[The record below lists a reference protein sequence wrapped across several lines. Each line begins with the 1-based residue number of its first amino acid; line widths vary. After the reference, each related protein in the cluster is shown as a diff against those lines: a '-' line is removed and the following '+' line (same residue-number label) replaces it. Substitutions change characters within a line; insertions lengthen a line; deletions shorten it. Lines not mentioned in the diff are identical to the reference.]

1 MGWAWDDMW
10 NATTSTVST
19 AWDWTIASQL
29 WPDDF
34 SWDDPEYSGIAPG
47 TSTVPKPLQGSVTPR
62 GPQDGAFPLSD
73 DQLNAK
79 NDYMWQHGQEALKT
93 LALRPIRFN
102 APLHPSMRG
111 KSPYAAKHRQ
121 GDLRA
126 EWKTGRKPW
135 NWRLGQ
141 IVADAASSA
150 YQDGEYR
157 YGFRFLYNPSA
168 IDFSTP
174 LTVGYSPTALNNS
187 GGAQS
192 MAPTGR
198 LSLEL
203 MLNRIPDV
211 TIPTGDY
218 DIPGN
223 NDSQDIKDIRQRGT
237 MYDIDYLYR
246 AANGVWMMPDA
257 IEATNKRDEKKKK
270 GDKKKGK
277 KEPDYV
283 GKGKGWP
290 YESGD
295 IGMLL
300 PTSMWLSIGKTMRY
314 YGWIESISYTHELF
328 SSDMVPILTRVG
340 LSFQRLLIGSKKDFE
355 ALTESSAV
363 SRNSYGEYFDVGA
376 AVGASAPAPGSS
388 SGAKGYPHKKGSE
401 SNPEYLWFSFLNKGF
416 TKASAAGI
424 LGNLE
429 QEAGADMDPEI
440 QQPGGPG
447 RGIAQWS
454 EGQRWETC
462 VSWCKSKGLDPESIE
477 GQAGYLLNELAG
489 GDWGDIQRYK
499 KFNDPVE
506 AAVYF
511 HDTFEKS
518 ADSDSAVRS
527 VRGGNAKKWY
537 KKFKDLDNTPASD
550 GGGTGQWSRGTR
562 VHVVGDSLTVGCESA
577 IKARYRNKGAK
588 ITVDAKTS
596 RSTAD
601 AVSLF
606 DNSDARAANILVVA
620 LGTNDYWDAGQF
632 KANARRIMRKINS
645 STQVFWINVRL
656 QNHLSSSR
664 DINDA
669 LSDLSQDFGNLYI
682 IDYYSRVEDRFF
694 AGDGVHLTGSG
705 YQWRTGLYVKSVVGG
720 GLSGRVGN

>member
-1 MGWAWDDMW
+1 MGLWDGYDSFWDRITPDNLSVVTSGHPQGQTIW
-10 NATTSTVST
+10 NSDTDDSPP
-19 AWDWTIASQL
+19 ASFYL
-29 WPDDF
+29 
-34 SWDDPEYSGIAPG
+34 PEMLQ
-47 TSTVPKPLQGSVTPR
+47 PK
-62 GPQDGAFPLSD
+62 SD

-79 NDYMWQHGQEALKT
+79 NDYMWQYGQEALST

-111 KSPYAAKHRQ
+111 KSPYAVKHRQ

-141 IVADAASSA
+141 IVADAASAA
-150 YQDGEYR
+150 YKSGEYR
-157 YGFRFLYNPSA
+157 YGFRFLYNPSS

-174 LTVGYSPTALNNS
+174 LTTEYSPKALNNS
-187 GGAQS
+187 SESQM

-218 DIPGN
+218 DIPGK
-223 NDSQDIKDIRQRGT
+223 NDGQDIKDIRQRGT

-246 AANGVWMMPDA
+246 SANGIWMMPDA
-257 IEATNKRDEKKKK
+257 IEATSKRDEKKKK
-270 GDKKKGK
+270 GDKKK

-283 GKGKGWP
+283 GQGKGWP

-300 PTSMWLSIGKTMRY
+300 PTSMWLSIGKSMRY

-328 SSDMVPILTRVG
+328 SSDMVPILTRVAF
-340 LSFQRLLIGSKKDFE
+340 SFQRLLIGSKKDFE

-363 SRNSYGEYFDVGA
+363 ARTSTGNYFDVGA
-376 AVGASAPAPGSS
+376 SVGARVGKTI
-388 SGAKGYPHKKGSE
+388 GVGTKGYPSEQGSE

-440 QQPGGPG
+440 QQSGGPG
-447 RGIAQWS
+447 HGIAQWS

-462 VSWCKSKGLDPESIE
+462 VSWCKKRGLDPESIE

-489 GDWGDIQRYK
+489 GSWGDIQRYK

-511 HDTFEKS
+511 HDTFEQS

-632 KANARRIMRKINS
+632 KANARRIMKKIDP

-694 AGDGVHLTGSG
+694 AGDGIHLTGSG
-705 YQWRTGLYVKSVVGG
+705 YQWRAGLYVKSVVGG
-720 GLSGRVGN
+720 GLLERVGN

>member
-1 MGWAWDDMW
+1 MGLWDGYDSFWDRITPDNLSVVTSGHPQGQTIW
-10 NATTSTVST
+10 NSDTDDSPP
-19 AWDWTIASQL
+19 ASFYL
-29 WPDDF
+29 
-34 SWDDPEYSGIAPG
+34 PEMLQ
-47 TSTVPKPLQGSVTPR
+47 PK
-62 GPQDGAFPLSD
+62 SD

-79 NDYMWQHGQEALKT
+79 NDYMWQHGQEALST

-111 KSPYAAKHRQ
+111 KSPYAVKHRQ

-141 IVADAASSA
+141 IVADAASAA
-150 YQDGEYR
+150 YKSGEYR
-157 YGFRFLYNPSA
+157 YGFRFLYNPSS

-174 LTVGYSPTALNNS
+174 LTTEYSPKALNNS
-187 GGAQS
+187 SESQM

-218 DIPGN
+218 DIPGK
-223 NDSQDIKDIRQRGT
+223 NDGQDIKDIRQRGT

-246 AANGVWMMPDA
+246 SANGIWMMPDA
-257 IEATNKRDEKKKK
+257 IEATSKRDEKKKK
-270 GDKKKGK
+270 GDKKK

-283 GKGKGWP
+283 GQGKGWP

-300 PTSMWLSIGKTMRY
+300 PTSMWLSIGKSMRY

-328 SSDMVPILTRVG
+328 SSDMVPILTRVAF
-340 LSFQRLLIGSKKDFE
+340 SFQRLLIGSKKDFE

-363 SRNSYGEYFDVGA
+363 ARTSTGNYFDVGA
-376 AVGASAPAPGSS
+376 SVGARVGKTI
-388 SGAKGYPHKKGSE
+388 GVGTKGYPSEQGSE
-401 SNPEYLWFSFLNKGF
+401 SNPEYIWFSLLRSGF
-416 TKASAAGI
+416 TKATAAGV

-429 QEAGADMDPEI
+429 QESGFDPTIDQGGGNDMHD
-440 QQPGGPG
+440 GSGF
-447 RGIAQWS
+447 GIAQWTWTARQ
-454 EGQRWETC
+454 EPLRKFAQKIN
-462 VSWCKSKGLDPESIE
+462 KSYKAIE
-477 GQAGYLLNELAG
+477 AQMGYLLEEMNSG
-489 GDWGDIQRYK
+489 NYGDVGKYK

-506 AAVYF
+506 ACIYF
-511 HDTFEKS
+511 HDEYEGS
-518 ADSDSAVRS
+518 ADSPDFVRNS
-527 VRGGNAKKWY
+527 RGGDARKWY
-537 KKFKDLDNTPASD
+537 KKFKDLDNTPASG

-562 VHVVGDSLTVGCESA
+562 VHVVGDSLTVGCESL
-577 IKARYRNKGAK
+577 IKSRYRNKGLKAS
-588 ITVDAKTS
+588 VDAKVG

-606 DNSDARAANILVVA
+606 DDSAARSADVLIVA

-632 KANARRIMRKINS
+632 KANARRIMKKIDP
-645 STQVFWINVRL
+645 STQVFWINIRL

-694 AGDGVHLTGSG
+694 AGDGIHLTGSG
-705 YQWRTGLYVKSVVGG
+705 YQWRAGLYVKSVVGG
-720 GLSGRVGN
+720 GLLERVGN